1 MIDRLRAII
10 DRIDGRGTETRAIGF
25 FVGSKSLS
33 VRVATIAKVL
43 MAVILVSAVTVV
55 VGFAFLGFG
64 SQPAF
69 AVGVTA
75 DDISISTSDGNVT
88 SVTVAPNLTHS
99 WSNLDTGVQTVRTN
113 IDFSDDGSSWTGWG
127 RADKACVG
135 DIDFDCGATT
145 ATVNQ
150 NIFTPIDVAGDT
162 PVFSLSDFNA
172 SDGETTTTTVY
183 VRFTIELLD
192 DSENVIKQKE
202 VVKSFD
208 VSVTNKE
215 GTFSVTGVVNTNVT
229 TPTA

>member
-1 MIDRLRAII
+1 MIDRVRAII
-10 DRIDGRGTETRAIGF
+10 DRLTGRNGDGKTIGL
-25 FVGSKSLS
+25 FVGSRS
-33 VRVATIAKVL
+33 VSVETGTITKVL
-43 MAVILVSAVTVV
+43 MALIVASAATVA

-99 WSNLDTGVQTVRTN
+99 WSNLDTGVQTIRTD

-135 DIDFDCGATT
+135 DTDFDCGATT
-145 ATVNQ
+145 ATINQ